1 MARCAEGHPLRRV
14 RDVRRAFVVGAQERV
29 DVNQLAGLGALARVC
44 RPLRGHAKRVT
55 TGRNVRSPAPAVF
68 YASGSLLMLPDRPRL
83 LPERGQLAQLRR
95 LLAYAGPYRWHLAIA
110 IVATLISSALALVF
124 PRVVGQLVDAL
135 FVEPLSR
142 GDSTALDQA
151 VFNATQTYLLAYAGE
166 GVVADLR
173 RALYAHLLG
182 LPVRFFESRKTGE
195 ITSRLT
201 SDVARVQGTVS
212 GSLAQL
218 LSQTLTLLAGIT
230 I

>member
-124 PRVVGQLVDAL
+124 PRVVGQLV
-135 FVEPLSR
+135 
-142 GDSTALDQA
+142 
-151 VFNATQTYLLAYAGE
+151 YAGE